1 MKLLIYT
8 QKVDKNDVVLG
19 FFHEWILEFS
29 KKCQSVKV
37 ICLNKGEYDL
47 PENVEVFSLGKE
59 IGISKIRQGI
69 NLFKYLFRLRD
80 SYDRVFVH
88 MNPIYLVFCG
98 WYFWLKNIP
107 VYMWYVHRNVDLK
120 LRIATFFSRKIFTS
134 SPESFG
140 IKNPKV
146 VYLGHGIDIDKLPN
160 KIRLYSDGLLKIAHI
175 GRITPI
181 KNIETFIHAV
191 EELKKKNLDI
201 DVNISG
207 DCVTAGDQ
215 YYKSKLEGLIGE
227 KGLKNSVYFTSG
239 VKYQDMP
246 EMLKNTHI
254 TVNLTPTGGMDKVVL
269 TSILLGIPV
278 FASNTAFND
287 VFGEYKDIFAFNY
300 KDHQDLAEKIVR
312 FVNRNDKEKIMESLD
327 KKVRENFSLSNLV
340 DKMLKIMK

>member
-1 MKLLIYT
+1 MKLLIFT
-8 QKVDKNDVVLG
+8 QKVDRNDVVLG

-37 ICLNKGEYDL
+37 ICLYKGEYDL

-59 IGISKIRQGI
+59 IGASKISQAVSVY
-69 NLFKYLFRLRD
+69 KYLFRLNG

-88 MNPIYLVFCG
+88 MNPIYLVLCG
-98 WYFWLKNIP
+98 WYFWMKNIP
-107 VYMWYVHRNVDLK
+107 VYMWYVHRSVDLK
-120 LRIATFFSRKIFTS
+120 LRIATFFSTKIFTS
-134 SPESFG
+134 SKESFG
-140 IKNPKV
+140 IETSKA

-160 KIRLYSDGLLKIAHI
+160 KIRLYIDGLVKIAHI

-181 KNIETFIHAV
+181 KNIETLIHAV

-201 DVNISG
+201 EVNLSG
-207 DCVTAGDQ
+207 DCVTEEDR
-215 YYKSKLEGLIGE
+215 YYRANLEGLIGE

-246 EMLKNTHI
+246 KMLKNTHI

-278 FASNTAFND
+278 FASNTAFRD
-287 VFGEYKDIFAFNY
+287 VFGEYKDIFAFNH
-300 KDHQDLAEKIVR
+300 KDHLDLAEKIIR
-312 FVNRNDKEKIMESLD
+312 FVNRNDKAKIMESLD
-327 KKVRENFSLSNLV
+327 KKVRENFSLGLLI
-340 DKMLKIMK
+340 KKIIEEML